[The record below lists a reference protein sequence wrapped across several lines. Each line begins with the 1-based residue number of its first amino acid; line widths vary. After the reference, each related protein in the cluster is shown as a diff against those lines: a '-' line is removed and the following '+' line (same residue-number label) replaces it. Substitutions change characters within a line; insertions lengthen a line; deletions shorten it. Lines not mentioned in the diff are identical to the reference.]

1 MTAQGEQRRA
11 AVVGTGLIGGSVALA
26 LQAAGWH
33 VTGSDIDP
41 ARAERALQLGVINS
55 VGSDPDAEIT
65 FLAVP
70 VSSVADAAREALR
83 SGWRSWRPLRCNDVG
98 LDPNCSH
105 GPCRSGAGSFGGSLL
120 WSRGADT

>member
-41 ARAERALQLGVINS
+41 ASAERALQTRLARRFV
-55 VGSDPDAEIT
+55 
-65 FLAVP
+65 LAVW
-70 VSSVADAAREALR
+70 SLMLAA
-83 SGWRSWRPLRCNDVG
+83 
-98 LDPNCSH
+98 
-105 GPCRSGAGSFGGSLL
+105 
-120 WSRGADT
+120 